1 MNLFLQRLPPLL
13 AEAAP
18 AALVLVP
25 LFLLL
30 QKRRRQDAGRSVLYL
45 LFALYLCSVYTA
57 AGLPNIRRLT
67 YCPRVNLTLF
77 AYLFTDRSS
86 ILNVLFFI
94 PLGFLLPLI
103 WTRFRAF
110 YRTIPF
116 GLGVSAVIEAS
127 QIFTYRATDV
137 NDLMTN
143 TLGTLIGYCLAMLL
157 QWFFPALKPGSD
169 SRDVYWIC
177 LAVAALMFFVHPVLS
192 NILF

>member
-1 MNLFLQRLPPLL
+1 MDLLLQRLPPLL

-18 AALVLVP
+18 AALVLIS
-25 LFLLL
+25 LFLISPN
-30 QKRRRQDAGRSVLYL
+30 RRRRDSGRSVLYL

-67 YCPRVNLTLF
+67 YCPRVNLTPF
-77 AYLFTDRSS
+77 AYLLSDRSS

-127 QIFTYRATDV
+127 QVFTYRATDV

-143 TLGTLIGYCLAMLL
+143 TLGTLVGYCLAMLL
-157 QWFFPALKPGSD
+157 QWIFPVLKPGSD

-177 LAVAALMFFVHPVLS
+177 LAVAALMFFVHPMLS
-192 NILF
+192 IISF